1 MQGWKAGTK
10 GDWKSDGVADAKKTP
25 VSFVGER
32 EGGGRER
39 WRETANNVFA
49 LAAWLAAYINSKLLS
64 PE

>member
-32 EGGGRER
+32 EGGGGNGGER
-39 WRETANNVFA
+39 
-49 LAAWLAAYINSKLLS
+49 LLTTFLL
-64 PE
+64 